1 MGGGVLC
8 GAILPRQPVV
18 WMAKETI
25 KNILIVSKQGCKQA
39 SDISK
44 LLREHIA
51 KTATKTTKVSYNPAA
66 GGQDSKKVDLVVA
79 VGGDGTLLRAA
90 AAFSSTGTHSPL
102 FLPVAGGASL
112 GFMLPFV
119 PDHAIKV
126 LSDLL
131 VTSLPKN
138 ISVLERMRLLIRLH
152 DLKSRKIL
160 RQSLAL
166 NEVNIHRGS
175 SPSLAR
181 IHCVV
186 DGTPLTCAISDG

>member
-1 MGGGVLC
+1 
-8 GAILPRQPVV
+8 
-18 WMAKETI
+18 MAQDTI
-25 KNILIVSKQGCKQA
+25 RNILIVSKQGCKQA

-44 LLREHIA
+44 LLREHIT

-66 GGQDSKKVDLVVA
+66 GGEDSKNVDLVVA

-90 AAFSSTGTHSPL
+90 ATFSSTDSRSPL

-131 VTSLPKN
+131 VTPLPTN
-138 ISVLERMRLLIRLH
+138 ISVLERMRLLIRLYH
-152 DLKSRKIL
+152 LKGRKTL
-160 RQSLAL
+160 LHSLAL
-166 NEVNIHRGS
+166 NEVNIHRGA

-181 IHCVV
+181 IHCAV